1 MRLPYMIDS
10 IDNKLLKAKLD
21 MLATRG
27 KPQESFVA
35 SNIAEFKTSKIFSW
49 MSIAEDYYVND
60 NDIIKKK
67 RKALNAKGQLIE
79 DKLLPNNI
87 LTHPSLRNMIDE
99 KVNYVF
105 GKPFTIKCEN
115 DTFRQILE
123 DEIFTPK
130 LRKRIKNLATD
141 AYKKGISYL
150 QPTFDKEGKL
160 DFKLKTGDQIVPF
173 WGDEE
178 HTQLDAFILFFK
190 ITIYELDG
198 NKTDVDYIE
207 FVDDSGIYRY
217 TMNDKFAIKPYE
229 DATTPKVS
237 GHFSVNLETDETK
250 PERIQQ
256 MVWEKIPLIAFKAN
270 ADEYPLIKSVKT
282 LIDGYDRT
290 TSDVA
295 DAIGDLPYSIKVIVN
310 YDGQD
315 LGELA
320 ANLYKY
326 RMVKVTEGGDL
337 KTLTQT
343 IDITSINAH
352 LDRLKDDMCEY
363 GRTVNDKTAIA
374 TNASGKAL
382 DRIYNKI
389 DLDGSDIITEFKD
402 SLEQLL
408 WFVKWY
414 LKNSGRGDF
423 ENEKVEF
430 VFNTD
435 KPTDETT
442 VIANCVA
449 SKGIISDETI
459 IANHPW
465 VTDVD
470 LEKKKLEEQE
480 QLNMNKL
487 LNMGD
492 YGTGTALND
501 EDTQEQDEEENQN
514 QEE

>member
-1 MRLPYMIDS
+1 MRLPYIVDNV
-10 IDNKLLKAKLD
+10 DNKLLKAKLD

-27 KPQESFVA
+27 KPQQDFVSA
-35 SNIAEFKTSKIFSW
+35 NISEFKNSQIFNW
-49 MSIAEDYYVND
+49 MTKAENYYVND
-60 NDIIKKK
+60 NEINQKK
-67 RKALNAKGQLIE
+67 RKALNAKGELIE

-87 LTHPSLRNMIDE
+87 ISHPSLRNMIDE

-115 DTFRQILE
+115 DSFRKILE
-123 DEIFTPK
+123 EEVFTSK

-178 HTQLDAFILFFK
+178 HTQLDAFILFYK

-198 NKTDVDYIE
+198 NKQDVDYIE
-207 FVDDSGIYRY
+207 FVDESGIYRY
-217 TMNDKFAIKPYE
+217 TMDSKFAIKPYE
-229 DATTPKVS
+229 DASTPKVS
-237 GHFSVNLETDETK
+237 GHFLVNLETDETK
-250 PERIQQ
+250 PENIQQ

-270 ADEYPLIKSVKT
+270 ADEYPLIKSVKS
-282 LIDGYDRT
+282 LIDGYDIT

-337 KTLTQT
+337 KTLTQS

-363 GRTVNDKTAIA
+363 GRIVNDKAAIA
-374 TNASGKAL
+374 VNASGKAL

-389 DLDGSDIITEFKD
+389 DLDGNDIITEFRD
-402 SLEQLL
+402 SLDQLL

-442 VIANCVA
+442 VIANCLS

-465 VTDVD
+465 VTDVE
-470 LEKKKLEEQE
+470 LEKKKLEKQE
-480 QLNMNKL
+480 QANMERL

-492 YGTGTALND
+492 YGTNNSLND
-501 EDTQEQDEEENQN
+501 ENPQEQDEEENKD